1 MAARQELC
9 SRSDVISKVTLCT
22 SSQDVISKSYAQN
35 NVARQHFDI
44 VIRLRLISQ
53 PLH

>member
-1 MAARQELC
+1 MAATQELC
-9 SRSDVISKVTLCT
+9 SRSDVISKVT
-22 SSQDVISKSYAQN
+22 AQN

-53 PLH
+53 PLHQTIY

>member
-1 MAARQELC
+1 MYIVARQWLC
-9 SRSDVISKVTLCT
+9 PRS
-22 SSQDVISKSYAQN
+22 DVISKSYAQN

-44 VIRLRLISQ
+44 VIRLLLLSQ